1 MEVIYSAK
9 SCEEEDSEDM
19 DKQNHLIQNNNML
32 EQISSDSNLSSEI
45 NSFENGN
52 LPETIN
58 NLSDNE
64 NDFDEISI
72 RENIKEIIPSNE
84 AVPFVIYEN
93 NKFII
98 TNKAKIL
105 LNQKKFKNIG
115 IISLVGKYRTGKSF
129 LLNRVILNNKSNLG
143 FNVGPTFKPCTK
155 GIWIWSEP
163 LIIKNS
169 YSINNEEFP
178 CFMIDTEGLGAYDEE
193 VNHDSKI
200 FLISILISSLFIFNS
215 FGTIDENA
223 ISSLSFVL
231 NLSKTIKLKNS
242 FKEDNKND
250 LAQYFPSFLWLL
262 RDFSLRLVDQNGKN
276 ITEKQYLEKALE
288 NIKGDENNEIIKE
301 KNRVRSLIRTYF
313 PERDCFTLVRP
324 VEEEKNLQNLQEL
337 SDDELRSE
345 FLEQAKIFRNKV
357 NKKVKPKFFHGQF
370 ISGGMLI
377 ELVQSILDTINS
389 GGIPVIENSWRYVM
403 KNECV
408 KKGKELVE
416 NLAKELREHRDKNK
430 NRKDFYINIKND
442 IALISQKYL
451 NEFINNNLLD
461 EEMAKEYIDKLKNKI
476 NEELAKFNKENE
488 KLFEEKFINDLNIL
502 SNQFMQNFSN
512 SDIYENNSYQFFQ
525 DFEQFREKA
534 ISSTPEFPRKNEML
548 FDKILLIIKKFIN
561 SKMMKI
567 KVIDEE
573 KNYLKEEFN
582 TKEGKINELSKEIEL
597 IKEKNNEYLNKLSN
611 DLIIEKTKNKSIE
624 EKLNSILDKKNSE
637 YIKLNNEY
645 KAKQNEF
652 EKKLKEINDIK
663 IKMKKELKMKEEQL
677 LVMKMNNEKI
687 TSLYEQKSKFLEKE
701 ATTWKN
707 RYHEALVENKNKE
720 DELNKENA
728 QLKEQ
733 NQILIKIEKK
743 KDLEESKK
751 PKKNNSYSTTFKNN
765 ISNEYKNIIKIENIL
780 DEKNMSRN
788 SNYEKKKII
797 NKDSSL
803 NNSKPK
809 LSLDGTG
816 TEFKIKNIQE
826 QLININRY
834 KDKINSSKDFKCKF
848 CLKDFSFP
856 EFKEH
861 FNICNKNPL
870 NNNSSNK
877 SEINSNKIIINT
889 SNLNNLNKRNNNY
902 ELLKDTNNT
911 SKSSSNN
918 NNKNIS
924 NNRIMNNSKINNNN
938 NNKENENENKN
949 KKYISINY
957 DNINNIR
964 IDTNSRNS
972 LNYKINNINKN
983 NFNNINIKISNQN
996 ININRNLININS
1008 IKNITN
1014 NINLNNYINSTNNN
1028 YSSKYISNNLSNNN
1042 SMNKS
1047 KISHLNNSNYI
1058 GNISK
1063 DNIQNINFNPK
1074 LLKIKIVKGRIR
1086 KDKSGKP
1093 YLEYLIELN
1102 YLSKKWTINKRFS
1115 QFTNLYKN
1123 LKKMEI
1129 QEGIAIPKSANIF
1142 SNIGTV
1148 FSGLSHENKILN
1160 LEKFLKDISQYD
1172 EINSTSLYRN
1182 FFETEHLFSELKI
1195 SRKNSHNDNI
1205 NNKLKNNYVYSK
1217 KLSDTSCLS
1226 HQNNQTNSKS
1236 FSNNIENKL
1245 EKMVREIKANKA
1257 YKKIPI
1263 NNKEYNINYFE
1274 PRTMNN
1280 KTFEGLKFSTKRIND

>member
-19 DKQNHLIQNNNML
+19 DKQHHFNQNNNML
-32 EQISSDSNLSSEI
+32 EEISSDSNISSEI
-45 NSFENGN
+45 NSIDKGN

-72 RENIKEIIPSNE
+72 HENIPEKIPSNE

-105 LNQKKFKNIG
+105 LNQKKFKNVG

-129 LLNRVILNNKSNLG
+129 LLNRVILNNKSTLG

-163 LIIKNS
+163 LMIKNS

-288 NIKGDENNEIIKE
+288 NIKGEENNEIIKE

-324 VEEEKNLQNLQEL
+324 VEEEKNLQHLQEL

-357 NKKVKPKFFHGQF
+357 HKKVKPKFFHGQF
-370 ISGGMLI
+370 ISGSMLI
-377 ELVQSILDTINS
+377 ELVQSILDTINT

-416 NLAKELREHRDKNK
+416 NFAKELREHRDKNK
-430 NRKDFYINIKND
+430 NRKDFFVNIKND
-442 IALISQKYL
+442 IDLLSQKYL

-476 NEELAKFNKENE
+476 NEELIKFNKENE
-488 KLFEEKFINDLNIL
+488 KLFEGKFISDLNIL

-534 ISSTPEFPRKNEML
+534 ISSTPEFPRKNEIL

-573 KNYLKEEFN
+573 KNFLKEEFN
-582 TKEGKINELSKEIEL
+582 TKGEKINELSKEIEL
-597 IKEKNNEYLNKLSN
+597 IKEKNNEYLNKLNN

-624 EKLNSILDKKNSE
+624 EKLSSILDKKNSE
-637 YIKLNNEY
+637 FIELSNEY
-645 KAKQNEF
+645 NTKKNEF

-663 IKMKKELKMKEEQL
+663 IKMKKELKIKEEQL
-677 LVMKMNNEKI
+677 LLMKMNNEKI

-701 ATTWKN
+701 ATSWKS
-707 RYHEALVENKNKE
+707 RYHDALVESKNKE
-720 DELNKENA
+720 DELNKENTL
-728 QLKEQ
+728 LKEQ
-733 NQILIKIEKK
+733 NQILMKIEKK
-743 KDLEESKK
+743 KILEENKKSKN
-751 PKKNNSYSTTFKNN
+751 NNSYSSTFLNKGNN
-765 ISNEYKNIIKIENIL
+765 GYNNIIKIENIL
-780 DEKNMSRN
+780 DEKNISRN
-788 SNYEKKKII
+788 TKNEKNKII
-797 NKDSSL
+797 NKDLSL
-803 NNSKPK
+803 KNSKPK
-809 LSLDGTG
+809 HSMDSKD
-816 TEFKIKNIQE
+816 FKDKNIQE
-826 QLININRY
+826 QLININKY
-834 KDKINSSKDFKCKF
+834 KDKINTSKDFKCKF
-848 CLKDFSFP
+848 CFKDFSFP

-877 SEINSNKIIINT
+877 STINSNNIIINT
-889 SNLNNLNKRNNNY
+889 SNINTNNRNSNY
-902 ELLKDTNNT
+902 ELLKETNST

-918 NNKNIS
+918 KKGIS
-924 NNRIMNNSKINNNN
+924 NDRITNNSNVNND
-938 NNKENENENKN
+938 NENNRKN

-964 IDTNSRNS
+964 IDTNSQNN
-972 LNYKINNINKN
+972 LNYKINDINNN
-983 NFNNINIKISNQN
+983 NFNNINIKINNQN
-996 ININRNLININS
+996 ININRNLININN

-1014 NINLNNYINSTNNN
+1014 NINLNNYKNSNKTNST
-1028 YSSKYISNNLSNNN
+1028 SKYTTNNISNNN
-1042 SMNKS
+1042 SINKS
-1047 KISHLNNSNYI
+1047 KINHLNHSNYS
-1058 GNISK
+1058 GNLSR
-1063 DNIQNINFNPK
+1063 DNIQNINFNPR

-1093 YLEYLIELN
+1093 YLEYTIELT

-1148 FSGLSHENKILN
+1148 FSGLSHEDKILN
-1160 LEKFLKDISQYD
+1160 LEKFLKDISQCE
-1172 EINSTSLYRN
+1172 EISNTSLYRN
-1182 FFETEHLFSELKI
+1182 FLETENLFCESRI
-1195 SRKNSHNDNI
+1195 SRKNSNNKQIII
-1205 NNKLKNNYVYSK
+1205 NNKLNNNYITSK

-1226 HQNNQTNSKS
+1226 HQNNQTSSSS
-1236 FSNNIENKL
+1236 FSTNIENKL
-1245 EKMVREIKANKA
+1245 EKMVQEIRASKA

-1263 NNKEYNINYFE
+1263 NNKEYNMNYFE
-1274 PRTMNN
+1274 PRSINN
-1280 KTFEGLKFSTKRIND
+1280 KTFEGLKFSTKKIND

>member
-9 SCEEEDSEDM
+9 SCEEEDSEDL
-19 DKQNHLIQNNNML
+19 DKPHHLNQNNNML
-32 EQISSDSNLSSEI
+32 EKISSDSNLSSEL
-45 NSFENGN
+45 NSFDNQN

-58 NLSDNE
+58 NLSDYE
-64 NDFDEISI
+64 NDFDKISI
-72 RENIKEIIPSNE
+72 HENIPEKIPSNE

-105 LNQKKFKNIG
+105 LNQKKFKNLG

-129 LLNRVILNNKSNLG
+129 LLNRVILNNKSNIG

-163 LIIKNS
+163 LMIKNS

-288 NIKGDENNEIIKE
+288 NIKGEENNEIIKE

-313 PERDCFTLVRP
+313 PERDCITLVRP
-324 VEEEKNLQNLQEL
+324 VEDEKNLQNLQEL

-345 FLEQAKIFRNKV
+345 FLEQAKVFRNKV

-370 ISGGMLI
+370 ISGSMLI
-377 ELVQSILDTINS
+377 ELVQSILDTINT

-408 KKGKELVE
+408 KKGKELIE
-416 NLAKELREHRDKNK
+416 NFAKELRQHRDKNK

-442 IALISQKYL
+442 INLISQKYL

-461 EEMAKEYIDKLKNKI
+461 EEMTKEYIDKLKNKI
-476 NEELAKFNKENE
+476 NEELVKFNKENE
-488 KLFEEKFINDLNIL
+488 KLFEEKFVSDLNIL

-512 SDIYENNSYQFFQ
+512 SDIYESNSYQFFQ

-573 KNYLKEEFN
+573 KNFLREEFN
-582 TKEGKINELSKEIEL
+582 IKEQRINELSKEIEL
-597 IKEKNNEYLNKLSN
+597 LKEKNNEYLNKLSN
-611 DLIIEKTKNKSIE
+611 DLIIEKTKNNSIE

-637 YIKLNNEY
+637 FIKLNNEY
-645 KAKQNEF
+645 TTKKNEF

-663 IKMKKELKMKEEQL
+663 IKMKKELKIKEEQL

-707 RYHEALVENKNKE
+707 RYHDALVESKNKE
-720 DELNKENA
+720 EELNKENS

-733 NQILIKIEKK
+733 NQILIKIEQKK
-743 KDLEESKK
+743 NLEESKK
-751 PKKNNSYSTTFKNN
+751 PKKKNSYSNTFINN
-765 ISNEYKNIIKIENIL
+765 GSTVYNNAIKIENIL
-780 DEKNMSRN
+780 DEKKISRN
-788 SNYEKKKII
+788 TNIEKNKII
-797 NKDSSL
+797 KKDFSL
-803 NNSKPK
+803 NNTKSKY
-809 LSLDGTG
+809 SLDGN
-816 TEFKIKNIQE
+816 EFKINNIQE
-826 QLININRY
+826 QIININKY

-861 FNICNKNPL
+861 FNICDKNPL
-870 NNNSSNK
+870 NNNSSTK
-877 SEINSNKIIINT
+877 STINSNNIIINT
-889 SNLNNLNKRNNNY
+889 SNINTHNKRNNNY

-918 NNKNIS
+918 KKNIS
-924 NNRIMNNSKINNNN
+924 NNRIMNNSNIINNNN
-938 NNKENENENKN
+938 ENNNKN
-949 KKYISINY
+949 KNYININY
-957 DNINNIR
+957 DNIK
-964 IDTNSRNS
+964 IDTNSRTS
-972 LNYKINNINKN
+972 FDYKINNISKN
-983 NFNNINIKISNQN
+983 NFNNINIKINNQN
-996 ININRNLININS
+996 ININKNLININS

-1014 NINLNNYINSTNNN
+1014 NINLNNYINSSKNNFASKKISTN
-1028 YSSKYISNNLSNNN
+1028 ISNNSRA
-1042 SMNKS
+1042 NKS
-1047 KISHLNNSNYI
+1047 KISHLNYSNYS

-1063 DNIQNINFNPK
+1063 DSTQNLNFNPK

-1086 KDKSGKP
+1086 KDKLGKP
-1093 YLEYLIELN
+1093 YLEYMIELT

-1115 QFTNLYKN
+1115 QFTNLYKS

-1129 QEGIAIPKSANIF
+1129 QEGLAIPKSANIF

-1172 EINSTSLYRN
+1172 EINCTSLYRN
-1182 FFETEHLFSELKI
+1182 FFETENLFSELRI
-1195 SRKNSHNDNI
+1195 NRNSSNIHLSNNI
-1205 NNKLKNNYVYSK
+1205 NNNYLYSK

-1226 HQNNQTNSKS
+1226 HQNNQTNSSS

-1245 EKMVREIKANKA
+1245 ERMVQEIKASKA

-1263 NNKEYNINYFE
+1263 NNKEYNMNYFE
-1274 PRTMNN
+1274 PKTINN
-1280 KTFEGLKFSTKRIND
+1280 KTFEGLKFSTKKINE

>member
-72 RENIKEIIPSNE
+72 HENIQEKIPSNE

-163 LIIKNS
+163 LMIKNS

-743 KDLEESKK
+743 KNLEESKK

-938 NNKENENENKN
+938 NKENENENKN

-1093 YLEYLIELN
+1093 YLEYMIELN

-1182 FFETEHLFSELKI
+1182 FLETEHLFSELKI

>member
-9 SCEEEDSEDM
+9 SCEEEDSDDM
-19 DKQNHLIQNNNML
+19 DKQNNHNQSTNIL
-32 EQISSDSNLSSEI
+32 EQISSDSKISSDI
-45 NSFENGN
+45 NSFENEN

-58 NLSDNE
+58 NLSDNDNE
-64 NDFDEISI
+64 FEKELSFE
-72 RENIKEIIPSNE
+72 ENIPEKIPSNE
-84 AVPFVIYEN
+84 AVPFVIFEK

-98 TNKAKIL
+98 TNKSKLL

-163 LIIKNS
+163 LMIKNS

-743 KDLEESKK
+743 KNLEESKK

-938 NNKENENENKN
+938 KENENENKN

-1074 LLKIKIVKGRIR
+1074 LLKMKIVKGRIR

-1093 YLEYLIELN
+1093 YLEYMIELN

>member
-19 DKQNHLIQNNNML
+19 DKQHHFNQNNNML
-32 EQISSDSNLSSEI
+32 EEISSDSNISSEI
-45 NSFENGN
+45 NSIDKGN

-72 RENIKEIIPSNE
+72 HENIQEKIPSNE

-163 LIIKNS
+163 LMIKNS

-743 KDLEESKK
+743 KNLEESKK

-938 NNKENENENKN
+938 KENENENKN

-1074 LLKIKIVKGRIR
+1074 LLKMKIVKGRIR

-1093 YLEYLIELN
+1093 YLEYMIELN

>member
-19 DKQNHLIQNNNML
+19 DKQHHLIQNNNML

-72 RENIKEIIPSNE
+72 HENIKEKIPSNE

-163 LIIKNS
+163 LMIKNS

-512 SDIYENNSYQFFQ
+512 SDIYENNSHQFFQ
-525 DFEQFREKA
+525 DFELFREKA

-743 KDLEESKK
+743 KNLEESKK

-938 NNKENENENKN
+938 NKENENENKN

-1093 YLEYLIELN
+1093 YLEYMIELN

>member
-72 RENIKEIIPSNE
+72 HENIKEIIPSNE

-163 LIIKNS
+163 LMIKNS

-430 NRKDFYINIKND
+430 NRKDFYINIKNY

-534 ISSTPEFPRKNEML
+534 ISSTPEFPRKNEIL

-743 KDLEESKK
+743 KNLEESKK

-938 NNKENENENKN
+938 NKENENENKN

-1093 YLEYLIELN
+1093 YLEYMIELN

-1205 NNKLKNNYVYSK
+1205 NNKLKNNYIYSK